1 MEDLGSIPFEV
12 ALDLDLL
19 EAFLSGRLAG
29 ERVRLAPDLEN
40 RRTRVSAE
48 VRLAE
53 CRYPVGVLA
62 LLRRLV
68 EPMRS
73 AAALTVVRQ
82 ERDEVELQLRFSL
95 LPAKPGAAPIA
106 LTTESDYVHIQMG
119 MAGEIEIFGRGDDRA
134 GETVEGWVQAYVRAV
149 IEGGFR
155 ETYWQPDDG
164 SAVVRSK
171 TWLLV
176 GGKWRR
182 TGAIGVR
189 SVGRRVER
197 HYEPYV

>member
-1 MEDLGSIPFEV
+1 M
-12 ALDLDLL
+12 
-19 EAFLSGRLAG
+19 
-29 ERVRLAPDLEN
+29 
-40 RRTRVSAE
+40 SAE

-53 CRYPVGVLA
+53 CRYPVDVLA
-62 LLRRLV
+62 LLRRLI
-68 EPMRS
+68 EPLG
-73 AAALTVVRQ
+73 AAAGLTVIRQ
-82 ERDEVELQLRFSL
+82 RFDEVELQLRFSL
-95 LPAKPGAAPIA
+95 LPAKPAAAPVA
-106 LTTESDYVHIQMG
+106 LTTESDEVHLQMG
-119 MAGEIEIFGRGDDRA
+119 MAGEVEIFGRGDERA
-134 GETVEGWVQAYVRAV
+134 GAIVEGSVQAYVRAV

-171 TWLLV
+171 TWFLV